1 MVPGIEGSPRRADNG
16 SVMTAEDFRVW
27 RRATGLTQAG
37 AAEALGLKRRMI
49 QYYEHGARDGR
60 PVDIPRSVRL
70 ACWALSQGV
79 ADFDGVTPRLAPRSA
94 PD

>member
-1 MVPGIEGSPRRADNG
+1 MTPGTDGSSRRADHAP
-16 SVMTAEDFRVW
+16 VMTAEDFRAW
-27 RRATGLTQAG
+27 RRGIGLTQAG

-49 QYYEHGARDGR
+49 QYYEQGARDGR
-60 PVDIPRSVRL
+60 SVDIPRSVRL